1 MDSDSIKP
9 THLPNGL
16 PLLELIQI
24 ASHIEQE
31 AFVETM
37 YIETNR
43 EKTVQ
48 SVIQNFPIMLASK
61 KHSAVLINY
70 SELVLH
76 PDTFVTIMESEHK
89 NVSNESRM
97 TKSAK
102 EKPFGPPNKT
112 W

>member
-1 MDSDSIKP
+1 
-9 THLPNGL
+9 
-16 PLLELIQI
+16 
-24 ASHIEQE
+24 
-31 AFVETM
+31 M

-43 EKTVQ
+43 EKIVQ
-48 SVIQNFPIMLASK
+48 LIIQNLPVTLAPR
-61 KHSAVLINY
+61 KHAAVLINY